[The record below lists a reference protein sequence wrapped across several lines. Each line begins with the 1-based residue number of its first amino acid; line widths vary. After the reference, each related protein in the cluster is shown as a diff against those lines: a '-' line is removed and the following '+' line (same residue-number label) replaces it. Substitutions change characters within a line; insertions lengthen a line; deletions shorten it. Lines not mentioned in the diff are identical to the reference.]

1 MSRFDHTITV
11 AEAKRSVDKLWFTQ
25 KDAASYLGM
34 SVKTISRLRE
44 QGKLPW
50 YQLDRTVL
58 LKKDDIDR
66 LIERHRVC

>member
-11 AEAKRSVDKLWFTQ
+11 AEAKKSVDKLWFTQ
-25 KDAASYLGM
+25 KDAASYLGT
-34 SVKTISRLRE
+34 SVRMISRLRE

-50 YQLDRTVL
+50 YQLDRMVL

-66 LIERHRVC
+66 LVERHRVC

>member
-50 YQLDRTVL
+50 YQLDRMVL

>member
-11 AEAKRSVDKLWFTQ
+11 AEAKKSVDKLWFTQ

-50 YQLDRTVL
+50 YQLDRMVL

-66 LIERHRVC
+66 LVERHRVC

>member
-50 YQLDRTVL
+50 YQLDRIVL

>member
-1 MSRFDHTITV
+1 MGRFDHTITV

-34 SVKTISRLRE
+34 SLRMIVRLRE

-66 LIERHRVC
+66 LVERHRVC

>member
-1 MSRFDHTITV
+1 MSKFDHTITV
-11 AEAKRSVDKLWFTQ
+11 AEAKKSVDKLWFTQ

-50 YQLDRTVL
+50 YQLDRIVL

>member
-11 AEAKRSVDKLWFTQ
+11 AEAKKSVDKLWFTQ

-50 YQLDRTVL
+50 YQLDRIVL

>member
-1 MSRFDHTITV
+1 MSKFDHTITV
-11 AEAKRSVDKLWFTQ
+11 AEAKKSVDKLWFTQ

-50 YQLDRTVL
+50 YQLDRMVL

>member
-11 AEAKRSVDKLWFTQ
+11 AEAKKSVDKLWFTQ

-50 YQLDRTVL
+50 YQLDRMVL

>member
-25 KDAASYLGM
+25 KDAASYIGM

-66 LIERHRVC
+66 LVERHRVC